1 MKKNILIALFAAA
14 TIAPVAAQ
22 AQAFIGASIGR
33 AEQKVVI
40 DKVGSLK
47 DNDTSYKLFGGYQF
61 TKNIGV
67 EAGFGDLGTVSID
80 DGTDIVKSNPKMFFA
95 AVTGTV
101 PVTNVISATG
111 KIGFART
118 NTTMTVVGLG
128 DEKIKHTSPLLG
140 LGMSFAVTPKISIIA
155 EYEHFFN
162 IVSQGEGKLKANALS
177 AGVRFNF

>member
-1 MKKNILIALFAAA
+1 MKKNILIALFAVA

-22 AQAFIGASIGR
+22 AQAFIGASVGR
-33 AEQKVVI
+33 GEQKLVLE
-40 DKVGSLK
+40 DVGSIK
-47 DNDTSYKLFGGYQF
+47 ESDTSYKLFGGYQF

-67 EAGFGDLGTVSID
+67 EAGFGDLGTVSIN
-80 DGTDIVKSNPKMFFA
+80 DGTDTVESNPKMFFA

-118 NTTMTVVGLG
+118 NTTLTVVGLG
-128 DEKIKHTSPLLG
+128 SEKMKHTSPLLG
-140 LGMSFAVTPKISIIA
+140 LGMSFAVTPKISIVA

-162 IVSQGEGKLKANALS
+162 FVSEGDAKLKANALS